1 MVISAVE
8 RALGTETATLS
19 LRLTIESPKES
30 ADPRTI
36 SAAGVWGPR
45 EVAVIRG
52 ICRELSARFYD
63 AEAGEFIE
71 L

>member
-1 MVISAVE
+1 MVNAAVE
-8 RALGTETATLS
+8 RALGSEAATLS
-19 LRLTIESPKES
+19 LRLTIESPDES
-30 ADPRTI
+30 PDPRII
-36 SAAGVWGPR
+36 SAAGVWGPL
-45 EVAVIRG
+45 ESAVIRR